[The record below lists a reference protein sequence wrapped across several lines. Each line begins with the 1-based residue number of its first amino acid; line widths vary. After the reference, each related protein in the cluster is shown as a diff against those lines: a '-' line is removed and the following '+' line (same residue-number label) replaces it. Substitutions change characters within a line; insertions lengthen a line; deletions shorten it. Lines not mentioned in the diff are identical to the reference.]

1 MASRGVGIPFVADV
15 GPFLKGTGQ
24 VEDALDNVIDS
35 LDGVA
40 REGKR
45 SADLIETSFEGM
57 SEEVQA
63 ADRRL
68 ESKFDAFFD
77 SVETGALSAS
87 DKMEREFKTAFDSV
101 ERSAQTS
108 GRKASQHIEDIP
120 DDARPKSKG
129 KFGALGEELGGE
141 LSQNIGEGISSGKT
155 GVAGALDTMLGTL
168 GGVIPALGPA
178 GAMIGVGALVV
189 GSIVKG
195 ILDNQEEVRKAVQQ
209 TMSDAIDA
217 AADIFDNG
225 PKPRSLGEIIK
236 GFTPQEKQDFKDSGI
251 SLYEAAAAVKEY
263 EDTGDP
269 SKINA
274 LKKPLN
280 DRADAIKN
288 IAVQSNNLFGSNA
301 PNIFDVGGPLVSDAG
316 AAAAVD
322 SQTKSIQA
330 RAAALR
336 QLERDANN
344 VPLDRIKAI
353 RLELNKPINQSD
365 SSLRRYLSS

>member
-1 MASRGVGIPFVADV
+1 MPSKGIGVPFVADV

-77 SVETGALSAS
+77 SVETGSDSAS
-87 DKMEREFKTAFDSV
+87 NKMEREFKTAFDSV

-108 GRKASQHIEDIP
+108 GRKASKNIEDIP

-217 AADIFDNG
+217 AADVIENG
-225 PKPRSLGEIIK
+225 PKTRSIGEIIK
-236 GFTPQEKQDFKDSGI
+236 GFTPEEKAAIEDSGASI
-251 SLYEAAAAVKEY
+251 YEVAEAIKTY
-263 EDTGDP
+263 EDTGDR
-269 SKINA
+269 SKLDKYTSAIETRKKA
-274 LKKPLN
+274 LDGLTG
-280 DRADAIKN
+280 A
-288 IAVQSNNLFGSNA
+288 SNNLFGSQA
-301 PNIFDVGGPLVSDAG
+301 PNIFEVGGPLVTDPAIKGLIDKTTTSIEQRANALAKLQAQ
-316 AAAAVD
+316 AANFNID
-322 SQTKSIQA
+322 K
-330 RAAALR
+330 L
-336 QLERDANN
+336 
-344 VPLDRIKAI
+344 KAI
-353 RLELNKPINQSD
+353 RLELNKPINQSN
-365 SSLRRYLSS
+365 SSLVRYLSS